1 MRIITEQKYKLFF
14 IHKALVF
21 IKVAAYLFLQH
32 SRRLDQIT
40 ETPKILSSYTLRLRF
55 KLKKRNPTFILFPD
69 QPLLPGNMSL
79 YISWPSSPT
88 QQTTH
93 LPLQNSLF
101 DSFHTT

>member
-55 KLKKRNPTFILFPD
+55 KLKPKEKSYFHI
-69 QPLLPGNMSL
+69 
-79 YISWPSSPT
+79 ISRPATSAWKHVII
-88 QQTTH
+88 Q
-93 LPLQNSLF
+93 
-101 DSFHTT
+101 